1 MESYGMIDWGQLIG
15 QLVSTLMSWLQ
26 AGNLR
31 NKMYILKDEN
41 EILRTALDD
50 IARMD
55 PEGRMG
61 WYARQTLDRLDGR
74 E

>member
-1 MESYGMIDWGQLIG
+1 MNWHILFP
-15 QLVSTLMSWLQ
+15 QLVSMILSWLQ

-31 NKMYILKDEN
+31 NKMYKLQDDN

-55 PEGRMG
+55 SNGNIGR
-61 WYARQTLDRLDGR
+61 YAKMTLDKLNGKL
-74 E
+74 

>member
-1 MESYGMIDWGQLIG
+1 MINWGQLIG
-15 QLVSTLMSWLQ
+15 QLVSTLMSWAQ

-31 NKMYILKDEN
+31 NRMYKMAE
-41 EILRTALDD
+41 EAEVMMTALED

-55 PEGRMG
+55 KDGKMG
-61 WYARQTLDRLDGR
+61 KYAQRAIDIVKGM